1 VLIFAYAQ
9 ILGYYNLKHEC
20 ILYKKI
26 KDYLKFEKKK
36 HIHAMQCNAR
46 RTEESVYGRREVM
59 IQTCF
64 KKESHTNH
72 INT

>member
-26 KDYLKFEKKK
+26 KDYLKFEKKNTYT
-36 HIHAMQCNAR
+36 QCNAMQDGQKNPY
-46 RTEESVYGRREVM
+46 TEGE
-59 IQTCF
+59 
-64 KKESHTNH
+64 K
-72 INT
+72 